1 MKLNLNVS
9 FFSFLHSSIKINQC
23 RMESR
28 KGNLGRLLTYNRP
41 LPNIQSKLQLQDKEE
56 LRCTVQYRVVH
67 NNRDSHPS
75 KAKLWTNSAQ
85 TNPCY
90 VSQQIAYRLHKSF
103 KRILVFLLRWWSNLL
118 VNCLLEKKFQLLPL
132 QISQLC
138 DVGNVAPT
146 WTPLSSSLIMVHAG
160 FATFAD
166 WIIKLMAITTHN

>member
-1 MKLNLNVS
+1 
-9 FFSFLHSSIKINQC
+9 
-23 RMESR
+23 MESLKANPSR
-28 KGNLGRLLTYNRP
+28 RRTSASP
-41 LPNIQSKLQLQDKEE
+41 LPNSLCKLQHLYKEVLQCIVRYK
-56 LRCTVQYRVVH
+56 VVH

-103 KRILVFLLRWWSNLL
+103 KRILVFLLQWWSNLL

>member
-1 MKLNLNVS
+1 
-9 FFSFLHSSIKINQC
+9 
-23 RMESR
+23 MESL
-28 KGNLGRLLTYNRP
+28 KANPNRRRTSASP
-41 LPNIQSKLQLQDKEE
+41 LPNNLCKLQHLYKEVLQCIVRYK
-56 LRCTVQYRVVH
+56 VVH

-75 KAKLWTNSAQ
+75 KVKLWTISAQ

-90 VSQQIAYRLHKSF
+90 VSQQIAYRLHKFF

-118 VNCLLEKKFQLLPL
+118 VSCLLEKKFQLLPF

-138 DVGNVAPT
+138 DVGNVVPT

-166 WIIKLMAITTHN
+166 WIIKLMAITTRN